1 MNKAIALADEG
12 TEIGITGACAGKTK
26 GRIYV
31 EGFSE
36 PHLMQAVSGIRMLMI
51 YTMTIVPI
59 NDMTS
64 IMEVKSKK
72 KPVKRGQWVRCTR
85 GHFKG
90 DLARVEEVLGFIT
103 SHAPAVGSIHPDAS
117 NGRWFL
123 VHPLLGRRSIS
134 WSERGHSLAAGMCL
148 HQL

>member
-90 DLARVEEVLGFIT
+90 DLARVEEVLEDGMKCIVK
-103 SHAPAVGSIHPDAS
+103 AVPRLD
-117 NGRWFL
+117 L
-123 VHPLLGRRSIS
+123 T
-134 WSERGHSLAAGMCL
+134 L
-148 HQL
+148 HQLSGEQVSPVVT